1 MNFFTERFLDNQ
13 ATAVNNKKIDT
24 FKLRKL
30 LFDVLK
36 IDLSDSEFIDT
47 AYKFSIECCECLK
60 WIYAYSYYV
69 KWAND
74 IENECFE
81 FNQGEFEKYKANL
94 LKFLAIDLKNY
105 LKKVE

>member
-13 ATAVNNKKIDT
+13 ATALNNKKIET

-47 AYKFSIECCECLK
+47 AYKFSIECC
-60 WIYAYSYYV
+60 
-69 KWAND
+69 
-74 IENECFE
+74 
-81 FNQGEFEKYKANL
+81 
-94 LKFLAIDLKNY
+94 
-105 LKKVE
+105 